1 MFLALSSRCD
11 FNLIALDNTVH
22 TDVGLIKY
30 AWTVYQVYVSIYMN
44 CTKIILFWFLAHQKT
59 VNGENKL
66 LQVILNK
73 GAQ

>member
-30 AWTVYQVYVSIYMN
+30 AWTVYQVYVSIYELKKN
-44 CTKIILFWFLAHQKT
+44 YSNFVFSKP
-59 VNGENKL
+59 ENYK
-66 LQVILNK
+66 
-73 GAQ
+73 

>member
-30 AWTVYQVYVSIYMN
+30 AWTVYQVYVSIYEYKKN
-44 CTKIILFWFLAHQKT
+44 YSYFVFSSP
-59 VNGENKL
+59 ENYKWEKL
-66 LQVILNK
+66 TITSDY
-73 GAQ
+73 